1 MSNNPDAR
9 RATEASVLPEIEPV
23 VLEGRFVRLE
33 PLSLEH
39 VGPLSEVALDAEL
52 WRWIPFAVTTA
63 DEMHQYVEEALEE
76 QRTGSALPFAT
87 VERASGRVVGS
98 TRYGA
103 IVPEHRR
110 LEIGWTFVAKP
121 WQRSAIN
128 SEAKLLMLTHA
139 FDVLGM
145 NRVELKTDSLNERS
159 RSAIAGIGATQEGI
173 FRNHIV
179 CADGRLRHSV
189 YFSVVK
195 EEWPEVESRLEAR
208 VERLLE
214 NDGAGVLASSVSW
227 SKR

>member
-1 MSNNPDAR
+1 MPVQDGPDDQRQGRNAPQ
-9 RATEASVLPEIEPV
+9 VEPV
-23 VLEGRFVRLE
+23 RLEGRFVRLE
-33 PLSLEH
+33 PLELEH
-39 VGPLSEVALDAEL
+39 VSGLCEVGIDPSL
-52 WRWIPFAVTTA
+52 WRWIPYAVTTE
-63 DEMHQYVEEALEE
+63 DEMRDYVAQALRER
-76 QRTGSALPFAT
+76 QSGIALPFAT
-87 VERASGRVVGS
+87 IEQSSGRVVGS

-128 SEAKLLMLTHA
+128 SEAKLLMLGHA
-139 FDVLGM
+139 FEVLGM
-145 NRVELKTDSLNERS
+145 NRVEFKTDSLNERS

-195 EEWPEVESRLEAR
+195 EEWPEVKERLVAR
-208 VERLLE
+208 VDRL
-214 NDGAGVLASSVSW
+214 GAVG
-227 SKR
+227 